1 MGRLSYPRSTGRP
14 PYFDRGSKGLAKILL
29 IVAVFALVYF
39 IVRGY
44 ARAVARAPREES
56 AVEGGE
62 DMVRC
67 RHCGVHLPRSESL
80 GSGEAVF
87 CSEEHRRLHGS

>member
-1 MGRLSYPRSTGRP
+1 
-14 PYFDRGSKGLAKILL
+14 LAKILL
-29 IVAVFALVYF
+29 IVAVFAAAYF
-39 IVRGY
+39 VVRAY
-44 ARAVARAPREES
+44 ARAVTRDQAEPPS
-56 AVEGGE
+56 VKGDE

-80 GSGEAVF
+80 GTGEALF